1 MIVVRDAGE
10 NVLAS
15 SLLINNTNIE
25 GTQRY
30 YSPWHIRL
38 HWSF

>member
-15 SLLINNTNIE
+15 SLLNNNTNIE
-25 GTQRY
+25 GTHRY
-30 YSPWHIRL
+30 SSPWHIRL